1 MIKIIKRVF
10 ELESATGVLLLI
22 AASLALF
29 VANSPLLTYYQ
40 NIFSLAIPLELKT
53 LGISKNMSLLD
64 WINDFLMAIFF
75 LMVGSELKQEL
86 TIGTLSSKHQ
96 AMLPIIGAVGGII
109 LPATIFYFFN
119 QHQPNY
125 LAGFA
130 VPIATDIAFA
140 YGVVSFF
147 GKIICQSLKVFLIS
161 LAIFDDL
168 VAIVIIALFYTQN
181 LNLAFLLLAFLPL
194 FCLFILPRFYHLSKK
209 IVVALY
215 LFLGFF
221 LWLTILKS
229 GVHATISG
237 VILAM
242 CIPKQHLARIIH
254 AIAPAVNF
262 FILPVFIF
270 ANSGVVLPHI
280 SFSLLSD
287 NLFSGIFFGLFLGKQ
302 LGVMLFCFVA
312 IKLNIASLPK
322 YYNANHQLIAVS
334 WFQFYIVAI
343 ITGIGFTMSIF
354 IGNLAFANHDLQLL
368 DTTKIAVLFASL
380 FSVFLAITL
389 YQLTTLNAN
398 SMIFCK
404 KKV

>member
-1 MIKIIKRVF
+1 MIKIIKKVF
-10 ELESATGVLLLI
+10 ELESATGILLLI
-22 AASLALF
+22 ATSLALLM
-29 VANSPLLTYYQ
+29 ANSHLLADYQ
-40 NIFSLAIPLELKT
+40 NIFSFAIPLELNII
-53 LGISKNMSLLD
+53 GITKNMSLLN

-86 TIGTLSSKHQ
+86 TIGVLSSKNQ
-96 AMLPIIGAVGGII
+96 AILPIIGAIGGII
-109 LPATIFYFFN
+109 LPSTIFYFFN
-119 QHQPNY
+119 YQHSSN

-130 VPIATDIAFA
+130 VPVATDIAFA

-147 GKIICQSLKVFLIS
+147 GKRICKSLKVFLIS

-168 VAIVIIALFYTQN
+168 VAIIIIALFYTKHVN
-181 LNLAFLLLAFLPL
+181 LSFLLLSFLPL
-194 FCLFILPRFYHLSKK
+194 FCLLILPRFYHLSKK
-209 IVVALY
+209 IIIVLY
-215 LFLGFF
+215 LFFGFF

-254 AIAPAVNF
+254 IIAPAVNF
-262 FILPVFIF
+262 VILPVFIF

-280 SFSLLSD
+280 SFSLFSD

-312 IKLNIASLPK
+312 VKLNIASLPK
-322 YYNANHQLIAVS
+322 YYNANHQLITVS

-354 IGNLAFANHDLQLL
+354 IGNLAFSNNLQLL
-368 DTTKIAVLFASL
+368 ETAKIAVLFASL
-380 FSVFLAITL
+380 FSVFLAIAL
-389 YQLTTLNAN
+389 YKGTVA
-398 SMIFCK
+398 S
-404 KKV
+404 

>member
-1 MIKIIKRVF
+1 MIKIIKKVF
-10 ELESATGVLLLI
+10 ELEASTGILLLI
-22 AASLALF
+22 ATALALF
-29 VANSPLLTYYQ
+29 VANSHLFAGYQ
-40 NIFSLAIPLELKT
+40 NFFATSIPLELTT

-86 TIGTLSSKHQ
+86 TIGTLSSKDQ
-96 AMLPIIGAVGGII
+96 AILPIIGAIGGII

-119 QHQPNY
+119 HQHNHH

-130 VPIATDIAFA
+130 VPVATDIAFA
-140 YGVVSFF
+140 YGIVSFF
-147 GKIICQSLKVFLIS
+147 GKGICKSLKVFLIS

-168 VAIVIIALFYTQN
+168 VAIIIIALFYTKH
-181 LNLAFLLLAFLPL
+181 LHLSFLLLAVLPL
-194 FCLFILPRFYHLSKK
+194 FCLLILPKFYHLSKK
-209 IVVALY
+209 IIVVLY
-215 LFLGFF
+215 LFFGFF

-254 AIAPAVNF
+254 TIAWAVNF
-262 FILPVFIF
+262 IILPVFIF
-270 ANSGVVLPHI
+270 ANSGVVLPDI
-280 SFSLLSD
+280 SFSLFSN

-302 LGVMLFCFVA
+302 IGVMLFCFVA
-312 IKLNIASLPK
+312 IKLKIAVLPK
-322 YYNANHQLIAVS
+322 YYDANHQLLEVS
-334 WFQFYIVAI
+334 WFKFYIVAI

-354 IGNLAFANHDLQLL
+354 IGNLAFSNNLQLL

-380 FSVFLAITL
+380 FSAVLAVILFNKNKFSLDFL
-389 YQLTTLNAN
+389 Q
-398 SMIFCK
+398 K
-404 KKV
+404 RV